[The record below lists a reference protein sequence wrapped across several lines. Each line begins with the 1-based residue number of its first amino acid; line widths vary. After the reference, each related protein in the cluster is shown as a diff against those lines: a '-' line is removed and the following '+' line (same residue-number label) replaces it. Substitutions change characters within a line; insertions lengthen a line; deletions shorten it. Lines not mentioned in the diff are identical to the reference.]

1 MFNVKKITALLCAF
15 AMAAV
20 VSGCSSDGESSTVD
34 DASIAEASDTET
46 SATEESVAEGNA
58 SLDTAA
64 SIGSMNYYYN
74 SDWVMSDNGTQVS
87 FQLADNSGALIVQLT
102 DGSSMEA
109 ESEDAMVEMLADQS
123 ADAWS
128 SIEGMEILESS
139 WDEELIAGKKCY
151 VIKYS
156 YEIASVVT
164 TNTSVFF
171 ANFTDDS
178 NDLFAVTA
186 TALNEF
192 YTVDLSLE
200 ALLDTV
206 SFAE

>member
-1 MFNVKKITALLCAF
+1 MFNLKKITALLCAF
-15 AMAAV
+15 AMAAA

-34 DASIAEASDTET
+34 DASISET
-46 SATEESVAEGNA
+46 SATEESVPEGNA

-139 WDEELIAGKKCY
+139 WNEELISGKKCY
-151 VIKYS
+151 VIEYS
-156 YEIASVVT
+156 YEIASVTT

-171 ANFTDDS
+171 ANFTEDS
-178 NDLFAVTA
+178 KDLFAITA

-192 YTVDLSLE
+192 STVDLSLE
-200 ALLDTV
+200 ALLGTI